1 MRFEMI
7 ENFSVTFSSLKFS
20 SCTAAIISS
29 PTPSKWLCNFALYF
43 SCRKSAGGTTEFLF
57 APTLIQRKKPYRLQP
72 EISVFYFPLTFS
84 AEKPYGWLPEKRR
97 IYKMFKKYGVTK
109 SRQRTVKTLCLL
121 QYIFSKQKQ
130 DPAIPFPT
138 VFCYG
143 SNSGVGSYTS
153 VISRAANRKPTAN
166 ACNSCRS
173 ETSASAFSSCSSRAF
188 CCSVRVAL
196 SSVSS
201 YTTVS
206 RNSPLSVPLD
216 TVCSC
221 GSILP

>member
-7 ENFSVTFSSLKFS
+7 ENFSVTFSSLIFS
-20 SCTAAIISS
+20 FCTAAIISS

-43 SCRKSAGGTTEFLF
+43 SWQKSAGGTTEFLF
-57 APTLIQRKKPYRLQP
+57 APTLIQRKNRIGNNRKFRFFIFPSLFQP
-72 EISVFYFPLTFS
+72 KNRMVDYLKNEEFTKCS
-84 AEKPYGWLPEKRR
+84 KR
-97 IYKMFKKYGVTK
+97 FATQQK
-109 SRQRTVKTLCLL
+109 SRQRTVKILCLL

-130 DPAIPFPT
+130 DPAIPFPS

-173 ETSASAFSSCSSRAF
+173 EISASAFSSCSSSIF
-188 CCSVRVAL
+188 CCSVRVAR
-196 SSVSS
+196 SFV
-201 YTTVS
+201 
-206 RNSPLSVPLD
+206 RNLLKCKKPR
-216 TVCSC
+216 
-221 GSILP
+221 